1 MPTFAT
7 IYDAY
12 RQSQPQNLSLEDFS
26 RLGNLATGSENF
38 NEGINGWFGG
48 GVKRGSYWLDR
59 GLEATGLPQASAEM
73 GRGFFDLVGA
83 NPEQGAEVGRSIP
96 RGIVDF
102 LPMLVAGV
110 ASGGTSLI
118 PTAAGMLGAGA
129 LGAANAYEKS
139 DSGRSAAT
147 AFAMPFVGGAAGELG
162 ALGVNKAL
170 GFTAQSLAKSL
181 PQRVASYLGAQVAA
195 MPAMEGLNVLGGGE
209 LPDVFDKNYW
219 AGLVAQQ
226 IPFAV
231 GDAHRLLKGGPI
243 AENAGPENK
252 KPLPEALPEIVQKP
266 EVIEALADIENSRQ
280 AEKEEAIKASPPEE
294 LPKRLEEIDAEH
306 DLMAKVFGP
315 KAGEVPPSP
324 ERLAAL
330 EEKYADGPSTK
341 VDEFAQ
347 DNEAAAN
354 AKMDEH
360 IANLNQGF
368 EGVKDLAKQIGKE
381 QISVETPNAE
391 IAPTIQP
398 DLDKPWTTPL
408 SDTARQALMKSGQ
421 IVEGP
426 DGLLYRPLVEKPKT
440 VELKTVAETATSL
453 PEETRES
460 VRVNVEKSVAD
471 GDSPNFAI
479 EREVQKVEN
488 AVKERKPRKMGEASE
503 EAQTFLWNLLDRKVK
518 KEDPK
523 DIELA
528 KILNRPAESGRILNR
543 DVEFFSDVF
552 SALDFGKYK
561 GKFQLND
568 FRQSYLSKPARI
580 LNEYVKAWK
589 EGRSVGKSP
598 KDPATL
604 TAEEV
609 LKLAKES
616 AKSWMQSEAG
626 ILDGLTTAAKERLKM
641 HVDND
646 KVREAALEEGYD
658 PEDVD
663 IILKGSGGQAL
674 SLAGKFEFRLQKVF
688 DQAKKSFEAGKG
700 GSVFGSVLDKN
711 GALPTQTLLA
721 KLSKSGAT
729 SPEVMQLMEIAKLL
743 EKNGKVSV
751 VELAEAARQASTAE
765 VHVYGQ
771 EGTNA
776 ELAKIHAA
784 QHELETRRIQVAEDY
799 GELSITRDGEEVDF
813 SELSPQEQ
821 EWASIVGAP
830 QTKEG
835 RNYNGP
841 RATDHYNQI
850 SPFDTKQYPVV
861 RVDVVLPHAADL
873 GPTEAARMQEL
884 GRRYRTLSAVERQEY
899 ENLADRRA
907 VAAKPL
913 WMADNLH
920 ENLPNTLGWAMVQF
934 VPENGPSQPLEA
946 YGFQKQ
952 GNNYVIQQG
961 NAYARVIDKGNE
973 LHILDL
979 ALLPKHQRK
988 GEGGALLEKIK
999 KSAGERYITLVPSA
1013 KDVTQQSRL
1022 EAFYES
1028 HGFIRDGNEYFWKP
1042 EMVAFVGEHQS
1053 RWGQDRAKAEKTE
1066 KSGGTRPG
1074 IKFKADDAVANH
1086 PLLDFQNSL
1095 VLKAVIEEAKKRGVK
1110 KVVVSDGET
1119 AMMTEGHDTNV
1130 IHIVEYPNLLTGEF
1144 DGTRAH
1150 YYSDAVSA
1158 EQAARNN
1165 NGRYRGPVVSQDA
1178 GMRLHYDTTLPGV
1191 MKKLTGKEGEK
1202 VEMGVHKNAFSRD
1215 KYAIDPDAASP
1226 EELLAD
1232 GSITQEEYQQ
1242 AKADQE
1248 KGLVGS
1254 PVFRNPNGTPKTN
1267 ITGRAYDI
1275 SQLSENMLRLA
1286 SGDRLAGT
1294 TQALPEMFK
1303 SVFESVA
1310 RKSGLTADETETL
1323 WPKFEKFSQKLALGD
1338 TGIGELINDT
1348 ADLQIRGAATVSGK
1362 LKSLWLSAQKG
1373 TDPELTAKNLA
1384 AVLAHEAGHTIEHLY
1399 NQGKLTG
1406 VAKEAYDRLLAWRE
1420 KTSLSELQ
1428 KTLRHAAETL
1438 LPAEWQ
1444 KSEALLEMLNT
1455 SDGEEAHAT
1464 LQGIF
1469 SLSNFIK
1476 ESGDIS
1482 LSAASMP
1489 EPVRTF
1495 WKATTDFAKRVLE
1508 VFREM
1513 LHGMGLKTQASQ
1525 TEYLLRNLKKVQQG
1539 INEANKALVEARSF
1553 LTEVPTSHPVVYTS
1567 MFEVLSEPGVYPKSE
1582 LERFSVFGKP
1592 TEEHAELLNEPKTI
1606 LGKGLRGMSRWFEY
1620 GDQLAKA
1627 WPIFKQVQAAI
1638 ARTPDQAKF
1647 FLQEHL
1653 MPLYG
1658 SRDPETGRISPAS
1671 PEHAR
1676 HIELWEKDLQTNKL
1690 INEIRHDENLRKSL
1704 FDPNNPGKWEARLKE
1719 LPEDKRN
1726 AVVSYVLR
1734 DRKRVEAEHNS
1745 ALPVLRNHFAGVIAK
1760 SLVARNPGLFEHG
1773 QDLGRLAMEAAL
1785 ARQEGDLNLHRALME
1800 KAAELTGPEQLAEI
1814 SHIAEASAR
1823 SYAEIHDFFTSR
1835 PWFNS
1840 YMRMGEFV
1848 VHSFDAKTGKQ
1859 EAHAYPAANAAEAQN
1874 IARQFQAQGKKTKI
1888 EPINKGKRFTLNE
1901 ELEATLKSADER
1913 LMRVLQERLADR
1925 MGPEEVQAM
1934 MNGVSLA
1941 GALYQV
1947 TESTLKIGP
1956 TESERNLKGAEGID
1970 IVSSTQKQAAV
1981 FANYLAKIL
1990 GNTELSYQKLNPKF
2004 NTSAH
2009 KERLAQLEEIWRN
2022 YQTPDNPT
2030 ASAITKAGSMW
2041 SLAMNVPNSLAETY
2055 QPFSSILSGAVAEHG
2070 FKVSAREL
2078 AKVLKD
2084 VLGHYGDRAMAKIS
2098 GTKEFELWKEPDEKR
2113 MLEALRG
2120 WGKLNAQVHI
2130 DALDSTDQSTL
2141 TLAMRARGSKLSF
2154 LTSPL
2159 KTMSD
2164 WSMRWYESLN
2174 RHNSR
2179 IAALLSYRLNRAKGM
2194 EHAEATLQAARDT
2207 EAWSFVNTRA
2217 LRPAASFA
2225 PDVRIAGQFAL
2236 MMQRFSLSTIS
2247 MFARNIQ
2254 KSFFLSDAEM
2264 IARGMDPTIDRKHA
2278 RQALLTQTMS
2288 QFVAAGALGLPMAG
2302 AMSKLFQELTGED
2315 LKADVYSSIGEF
2327 FGNDTATGGF
2337 IADGLLR
2344 GFLNSGLNAAGVP
2357 LDLSSRF
2364 AIGGLPGMSEM
2375 QGFDGGSAFG
2385 PFGGLIKTAFTGV
2398 EQAAKDG
2405 DFIAATKTIMPAG
2418 LKKAFDVLA
2427 NGDMTDAKGASM
2439 GLTPTEKAAYALGF
2453 IPPRIRKLRDYDSM
2467 MENVTRLRRK
2477 QQDQSEE
2484 KILEVLAQNTAGG
2497 RALLEKEAKRL
2508 GISQKDLANGVADNA
2523 VKRTFPKDFR
2533 ADIPALD
2540 ARQSL
2545 NLLRGMAIDFQPSL
2559 ETKKAQFRG
2568 DLLSSLGIAPNP
2580 TSVASAMRADQNLA
2594 LNPFQPLSAARG
2606 SRSSFA
2612 W

>member
-1 MPTFAT
+1 
-7 IYDAY
+7 
-12 RQSQPQNLSLEDFS
+12 
-26 RLGNLATGSENF
+26 
-38 NEGINGWFGG
+38 
-48 GVKRGSYWLDR
+48 V
-59 GLEATGLPQASAEM
+59 
-73 GRGFFDLVGA
+73 
-83 NPEQGAEVGRSIP
+83 
-96 RGIVDF
+96 
-102 LPMLVAGV
+102 
-110 ASGGTSLI
+110 
-118 PTAAGMLGAGA
+118 
-129 LGAANAYEKS
+129 
-139 DSGRSAAT
+139 
-147 AFAMPFVGGAAGELG
+147 
-162 ALGVNKAL
+162 
-170 GFTAQSLAKSL
+170 
-181 PQRVASYLGAQVAA
+181 
-195 MPAMEGLNVLGGGE
+195 PAMEGLNVVGGGE
-209 LPDVFDKNYW
+209 LPDVLDKNYW

-231 GDAHRLLKGGPI
+231 GDARRLFKGGPI
-243 AENAGPENK
+243 AEGSGPEAK
-252 KPLPEALPEIVQKP
+252 KPLPGRLPEIVQKP

-280 AEKEEAIKASPPEE
+280 AEKEEATKVSPPEE
-294 LPKRLEEIDAEH
+294 LQKRLEEIDAEH

-315 KAGEVPPSP
+315 KAGEMQPSP

-341 VDEFAQ
+341 VDEFA
-347 DNEAAAN
+347 DDLDVGPAADVVEPA
-354 AKMDEH
+354 
-360 IANLNQGF
+360 
-368 EGVKDLAKQIGKE
+368 V
-381 QISVETPNAE
+381 SVEIPKH
-391 IAPTIQP
+391 QP

-426 DGLLYRPLVEKPKT
+426 DGILYRPLVEKPKT
-440 VELKTVAETATSL
+440 VELKTVAETAASL

-488 AVKERKPRKMGEASE
+488 EIKERKARKPGPVTEASSSWFLGLADTDPELWGELQKDTKSLKLWYDALADFGTTKLHSDYRQSFLAKPQITLKAYIDAWRGLTPDGEIVDSALAGKLQGKPVQEVIKLAYKAARAFIHAGVHKEGLRTDARRAKNLMASDERIAEQVYQEAVESEGLAPLLERGYKAGDEAKAILSVEDLPSKQHATLFDLLQDKTATWTDLADLKSLVESSGVAE
-503 EAQTFLWNLLDRKVK
+503 EFGTALLDVAGKVANSQGK
-518 KEDPK
+518 VYLPK
-523 DIELA
+523 LADGLSSLA
-528 KILNRPAESGRILNR
+528 KVWA
-543 DVEFFSDVF
+543 V
-552 SALDFGKYK
+552 
-561 GKFQLND
+561 
-568 FRQSYLSKPARI
+568 
-580 LNEYVKAWK
+580 
-589 EGRSVGKSP
+589 
-598 KDPATL
+598 TL
-604 TAEEV
+604 
-609 LKLAKES
+609 
-616 AKSWMQSEAG
+616 
-626 ILDGLTTAAKERLKM
+626 R
-641 HVDND
+641 
-646 KVREAALEEGYD
+646 
-658 PEDVD
+658 
-663 IILKGSGGQAL
+663 GSGGQAL

-721 KLSKSGAT
+721 KISKSGAT
-729 SPEVMQLMEIAKLL
+729 SPEVQQLMEIAKLL

-751 VELAEAARQASTAE
+751 VELAEAARQATTAE

-771 EGTNA
+771 EGKVSEARQELDQLTHAWFDNLPVSA
-776 ELAKIHAA
+776 QNTIRFRSNMTKLDREVLQQEGVDLAK
-784 QHELETRRIQVAEDY
+784 
-799 GELSITRDGEEVDF
+799 VDKW
-813 SELSPQEQ
+813 LALDQTVGQEPRY
-821 EWASIVGAP
+821 E
-830 QTKEG
+830 
-835 RNYNGP
+835 GP
-841 RATDHYNQI
+841 RATDYYTSI
-850 SPFDTKQYPVV
+850 SPFDTKQFPVV
-861 RVDVVLPHAADL
+861 RVDVVLPHKRLEVYNNDNGKWATRNEEGKDIVEHPSQKAAQDYS
-873 GPTEAARMQEL
+873 E
-884 GRRYRTLSAVERQEY
+884 RYAEKWQ
-899 ENLADRRA
+899 
-907 VAAKPL
+907 P
-913 WMADNLH
+913 DNLH
-920 ENLPNTLGWAMVQF
+920 ENLPNTLGWAMVQI
-934 VPENGPSQPLEA
+934 VPHP
-946 YGFQKQ
+946 
-952 GNNYVIQQG
+952 VT
-961 NAYARVIDKGNE
+961 
-973 LHILDL
+973 
-979 ALLPKHQRK
+979 
-988 GEGGALLEKIK
+988 GEK
-999 KSAGERYITLVPSA
+999 V
-1013 KDVTQQSRL
+1013 
-1022 EAFYES
+1022 
-1028 HGFIRDGNEYFWKP
+1028 
-1042 EMVAFVGEHQS
+1042 MFVGEQQS
-1053 RWGQDRAKAEKTE
+1053 RWGQEVQRIKAAQKQGRENGSAATDVVNN
-1066 KSGGTRPG
+1066 
-1074 IKFKADDAVANH
+1074 AH

-1110 KVVVSDGET
+1110 KVVVSDGES
-1119 AMMTEGHDTNV
+1119 AMMTEGHDNVHWEVVGGRLNDGRPAKMEILHKLPEIEVLDIGFKEAQKKLILLEGLDPANLTNDST
-1130 IHIVEYPNLLTGEF
+1130 IVKQISPREREIYAFSWT
-1144 DGTRAH
+1144 DGVMSSKRWKE
-1150 YYSDAVSA
+1150 VLNV
-1158 EQAARNN
+1158 EQE
-1165 NGRYRGPVVSQDA
+1165 G

-1191 MKKLTGKEGEK
+1191 MKKLTGKEGEM
-1202 VEMGVHKNAFSRD
+1202 VEMGVHKNAQQR
-1215 KYAIDPDAASP
+1215 KATYEIQASL
-1226 EELLAD
+1226 EANRVALRE
-1232 GSITQEEYQQ
+1232 GRMTQEEWN
-1242 AKADQE
+1242 AARDELE
-1248 KGLVGS
+1248 KGSLGS
-1254 PVFRNPNGTPKTN
+1254 SVFRNADGTPKAS

-1303 SVFESVA
+1303 SVFESVS
-1310 RKSGLTADETETL
+1310 RKSGLTVDETETL

-1406 VAKEAYDRLLAWRE
+1406 VAKDAYDRLLAWRE
-1420 KTSLSELQ
+1420 KTSLPELQ

-1489 EPVRTF
+1489 EPVRTY
-1495 WKATTDFAKRVLE
+1495 WKVTTDFAKRVLE

-1567 MFEVLSEPGVYPKSE
+1567 MFELLSEPGVYPKSE
-1582 LERFSVFGKP
+1582 LERFAVFGKQ
-1592 TEEHAELLNEPKTI
+1592 TQEHAELLNEPKTI

-1627 WPIFKQVQAAI
+1627 WPVFKQVQAAI

-1658 SRDPETGRISPAS
+1658 SRNPETGRISPAT

-1676 HIELWEKDLQTNKL
+1676 HITLWETDLQTNKL
-1690 INEIRHDENLRKSL
+1690 INEIRHEENLSKSL
-1704 FDPNNPGKWEARLKE
+1704 FDPNNPDKWEARLKE
-1719 LPEDKRN
+1719 LSEDKRN
-1726 AVVSYVLR
+1726 AVVSYVMR

-1760 SLVARNPGLFEHG
+1760 GLAARNPGLFEHG

-1859 EAHAYPAANAAEAQN
+1859 EAHAYPAANAAEAQS
-1874 IARQFQAQGKKTKI
+1874 IAKQFQAQGKKTKI

-1934 MNGVSLA
+1934 MNGVSLS

-1970 IVSSTQKQAAV
+1970 IVNSTQKQAAV

-2030 ASAITKAGSMW
+2030 ASAITRAGSMW
-2041 SLAMNVPNSLAETY
+2041 NLAMNIPNSLAETY

-2070 FKVSAREL
+2070 FRGSVSEL
-2078 AKVLKD
+2078 GGVLKD
-2084 VLGHYGDRAMAKIS
+2084 VLGHYSDRAMAKVS
-2098 GTKEFELWKEPDEKR
+2098 GTKEFELWKHPDEKR
-2113 MLEALRG
+2113 MLEALRS

-2130 DALDSTDQSTL
+2130 DALDSADQSTL
-2141 TLAMRARGSKLSF
+2141 ALAMRARGSKFNF

-2225 PDVRIAGQFAL
+2225 PDVRIAGQFAF

-2247 MFARNIQ
+2247 MFTRNIQ

-2264 IARGMDPTIDRKHA
+2264 TARGMDPTIDRKHA

-2327 FGNDTATGGF
+2327 FGEDTATGGF

-2375 QGFDGGSAFG
+2375 QGFDGGSVFG

-2405 DFIAATKTIMPAG
+2405 DFMAATKTIMPTG

-2427 NGDMTDAKGASM
+2427 NGDMTDAKGSSM

-2467 MENVTRLRRK
+2467 MENVTKLRRK

-2484 KILEVLAQNTAGG
+2484 KILEVLAQNPAGG

-2545 NLLRGMAIDFQPSL
+2545 NLLRGMAIDFQPSV

-2568 DLLSSLGIAPNP
+2568 NLLSSLGIAPSP

-2594 LNPFQPLSAARG
+2594 LNPFQPISAARG

>member
-48 GVKRGSYWLDR
+48 GVKRGSYWLDQ

-83 NPEQGAEVGRSIP
+83 DPEQGAEVGRSIP

-102 LPMLVAGV
+102 LPMLVASV

-147 AFAMPFVGGAAGELG
+147 AFAMPFVGGVAGELG

-170 GFTAQSLAKSL
+170 GYTAQSLAKSL

-195 MPAMEGLNVLGGGE
+195 TPVMEGLNVVGGGE

-231 GDAHRLLKGGPI
+231 GDARRLLKGGPI
-243 AENAGPENK
+243 TEGTTSKDETLLPEVLPETIK
-252 KPLPEALPEIVQKP
+252 KPEI
-266 EVIEALADIENSRQ
+266 IEALADIESSREV
-280 AEKEEAIKASPPEE
+280 EKEAAIKVSPPEE
-294 LPKRLEEIDAEH
+294 LPKRLEEIDLEH
-306 DLMAKVFGP
+306 DLIAKVFGP
-315 KAGEVPPSP
+315 KAGEVPTSP
-324 ERLAAL
+324 ERLAVL

-341 VDEFAQ
+341 VDEFAT
-347 DNEAAAN
+347 EL
-354 AKMDEH
+354 E
-360 IANLNQGF
+360 
-368 EGVKDLAKQIGKE
+368 VLADTRVPAV
-381 QISVETPNAE
+381 SVEISKP
-391 IAPTIQP
+391 QP

-408 SDTARQALMKSGQ
+408 SDSARQALIKSGQ
-421 IVEGP
+421 LVEGP
-426 DGLLYRPLVEKPKT
+426 DGMLYRPLVEKPKT
-440 VELKTVAETATSL
+440 VELETVAKTVASL

-460 VRVNVEKSVAD
+460 VRTNVEKAVAE
-471 GDSPNFAI
+471 GDSPSFVI

-488 AVKERKPRKMGEASE
+488 EPKELKPRKMGDASLE
-503 EAQTFLWNLLDRKVK
+503 GQTFLWDLLDRKVK

-543 DVEFFSDVF
+543 DAEFFSDVF

-561 GKFQLND
+561 GKFQPND
-568 FRQSYLSKPARI
+568 FRQSYLLKPARI

-609 LKLAKES
+609 IKLAKES

-641 HVDND
+641 FVDND

-658 PEDVD
+658 PENVDV
-663 IILKGSGGQAL
+663 ILRGSGGQAL

-721 KLSKSGAT
+721 KLSQSGAT
-729 SPEVMQLMEIAKLL
+729 SPEVMQLVEIAKLL
-743 EKNGKVSV
+743 ERNGKVSV
-751 VELAEAARQASTAE
+751 IELAEAARQAATAE

-771 EGTNA
+771 EGKA
-776 ELAKIHAA
+776 SPERMELDQLTHEWFDNLPAGVRGYIKQIREAPNISSVRNLAPEYQEKAA
-784 QHELETRRIQVAEDY
+784 RFIK
-799 GELSITRDGEEVDF
+799 LSDF
-813 SELSPQEQ
+813 VESEP
-821 EWASIVGAP
+821 VY
-830 QTKEG
+830 T
-835 RNYNGP
+835 GP
-841 RATDHYNQI
+841 RATSYYGTI

-861 RVDVVLPHAADL
+861 RVDVALPHAADL
-873 GPTEAARMQEL
+873 DSTEAARLQEL
-884 GRRYRTLSAVERQEY
+884 GRRYQTLSAVERQEY
-899 ENLADRRA
+899 ENLAARRD

-934 VPENGPSQPLEA
+934 VP
-946 YGFQKQ
+946 
-952 GNNYVIQQG
+952 
-961 NAYARVIDKGNE
+961 D
-973 LHILDL
+973 
-979 ALLPKHQRK
+979 PKT
-988 GEGGALLEKIK
+988 GE
-999 KSAGERYITLVPSA
+999 T
-1013 KDVTQQSRL
+1013 
-1022 EAFYES
+1022 
-1028 HGFIRDGNEYFWKP
+1028 
-1042 EMVAFVGEHQS
+1042 VAFVGEQQS
-1053 RWGQDRAKAEKTE
+1053 RWGQEQRKTE
-1066 KSGGTRPG
+1066 EGRKKVLAEGGFVNPRT
-1074 IKFKADDAVANH
+1074 DAESAARVESLKH
-1086 PLLDFQNSL
+1086 PLLPIQHSL
-1095 VLKAVIEEAKKRGVK
+1095 ILKAVIREAQKRGVK
-1110 KVVVSDGET
+1110 KVVVSDGES
-1119 AMMTEGHDTNV
+1119 AMMTEQHDQNLGVEVQFTAENLQKAQAAYRQELGEYNPDPSYLSELKS
-1130 IHIVEYPNLLTGEF
+1130 IVE
-1144 DGTRAH
+1144 
-1150 YYSDAVSA
+1150 SDLNKKTSLGIRKTTAEKAGLSFKPEQP
-1158 EQAARNN
+1158 EQA
-1165 NGRYRGPVVSQDA
+1165 G

-1191 MKKLTGKEGEK
+1191 MKKLTGKEGET
-1202 VEMGVHKNAFSRD
+1202 VEMGAHKNQLDSTGTKLEYRLG
-1215 KYAIDPDAASP
+1215 
-1226 EELLAD
+1226 EEVFATEAEAQRAQLE
-1232 GSITQEEYQQ
+1232 G
-1242 AKADQE
+1242 KARTGME
-1248 KGLVGS
+1248 LVIRPVRVSTVENKGS
-1254 PVFRNPNGTPKTN
+1254 PVFRNADGTPKTN

-1303 SVFESVA
+1303 SVFESVS
-1310 RKSGLTADETETL
+1310 RKSGLTVDEIETL
-1323 WPKFEKFSQKLALGD
+1323 WPKFEKLSQKLALGD

-1406 VAKEAYDRLLAWRE
+1406 VAKDAYDRLLAWRE
-1420 KTSLSELQ
+1420 KTSLPELQ

-1495 WKATTDFAKRVLE
+1495 WKATADFSKRVLE

-1513 LHGMGLKTQASQ
+1513 LHAMGLKTQASQ

-1567 MFEVLSEPGVYPKSE
+1567 MFEVLSEPGAYPKSE

-1627 WPIFKQVQAAI
+1627 WPVFKQVQAAI

-1658 SRDPETGRISPAS
+1658 SRDPGTGRISPAT

-1676 HIELWEKDLQTNKL
+1676 HINLWETDLQTNKL
-1690 INEIRHDENLRKSL
+1690 INEIRHEENLSKSL
-1704 FDPNNPGKWEARLKE
+1704 FDPASPGKWEARLKE

-1726 AVVSYVLR
+1726 AVVSYVMR

-1760 SLVARNPGLFEHG
+1760 GLAARNPGLFEHG

-1785 ARQEGDLNLHRALME
+1785 ARQEGDLDLHKTLMD
-1800 KAAELTGPEQLAEI
+1800 KAAELAGPGRLTEI

-1823 SYAEIHDFFTSR
+1823 SYAEIHDFFTKR

-1848 VHSFDAKTGKQ
+1848 VHSFDPKTGKQ
-1859 EAHAYPAANAAEAQN
+1859 EAHAYPAANAAEAES
-1874 IARQFQAQGKKTKI
+1874 IAKQFQARGKRTKI

-1913 LMRVLQERLADR
+1913 LLRVLQERLADR

-2070 FKVSAREL
+2070 LKVSAREL

-2130 DALDSTDQSTL
+2130 DALDSADQSTL
-2141 TLAMRARGSKLSF
+2141 TLAMRARGSKLNF

-2247 MFARNIQ
+2247 MFTRNIQ

-2264 IARGMDPTIDRKHA
+2264 TARGMDPTIDRKHA
-2278 RQALLTQTMS
+2278 RQALLTQTMA
-2288 QFVAAGALGLPMAG
+2288 QFTAAGALGLPMAG

-2327 FGNDTATGGF
+2327 FGEDTATGGF

-2405 DFIAATKTIMPAG
+2405 DFMAATKTIMPTG

-2467 MENVTRLRRK
+2467 MENVTKLRRK

-2484 KILEVLAQNTAGG
+2484 KILEVLVQNPTSG

-2533 ADIPALD
+2533 SDIPALD

-2568 DLLSSLGIAPNP
+2568 NLLSSLGIAPSP

-2594 LNPFQPLSAARG
+2594 LNPFQPLSSARG
-2606 SRSSFA
+2606 SQPSFA